1 MNQKTQ
7 QIDVLSSIKRIN
19 IANNVFGDKSRKKLQ
34 IILDQKDIRR
44 LFEII
49 PNQLMNEI
57 KEKELEE
64 FFTKYSEE
72 YIAQKIMDNII
83 ANILHEAVSEAI
95 KINIYQ
101 LTDELVESVIDTQIV
116 WLTIGSTQKEVERL
130 IKLSKID
137 NIG

>member
-7 QIDVLSSIKRIN
+7 QIDVLSSIERIN

-34 IILDQKDIRR
+34 IILDQKDIQR

-57 KEKELEE
+57 KEKELDK

-101 LTDELVESVIDTQIV
+101 LTDELIESVIDTQIV
-116 WLTIGSTQKEVERL
+116 WVAIGKIQSEVERL